1 MGRDEGGLHRRC
13 KRVAEVRRGDGTYI
27 LVELL
32 LFRNTYLGTRVR
44 NPLTVAGWG
53 VMKEGSNAVA
63 NVLQKVD
70 VAAVSRSTCVRA
82 MDPYEVNP

>member
-1 MGRDEGGLHRRC
+1 M
-13 KRVAEVRRGDGTYI
+13 
-27 LVELL
+27 ELL
-32 LFRNTYLGTRVR
+32 LFRNTHLGTRVR

-82 MDPYEVNP
+82 MDPYEVNPWINKHIMIKINPVSIL

>member
-1 MGRDEGGLHRRC
+1 M
-13 KRVAEVRRGDGTYI
+13 
-27 LVELL
+27 
-32 LFRNTYLGTRVR
+32 R

-82 MDPYEVNP
+82 MDPYEVNSWIIKHVVKINPVLNRLDNYNKVNIA